1 MCHWH
6 PTFSDV
12 NDRMTVFDSPRCLT
26 RSNCLISI
34 SNSCKLTQ
42 QTARS
47 YMKCNAGYRIAAGEA
62 LEVET
67 ANCFH
72 NSPVRFLAVFFSTR
86 SCLRKSSRIFRMS
99 DFQTC
104 KHSYVQLT
112 SQDIISIK
120 KALLE
125 NVRIKLLQLLLEY

>member
-6 PTFSDV
+6 LTFCNV
-12 NDRMTVFDSPRCLT
+12 NDRMTVFDSPKCLT

-86 SCLRKSSRIFRMS
+86 SCLRKSSRISGCPIF
-99 DFQTC
+99 
-104 KHSYVQLT
+104 KHASIVTYNSLLRTLYRSRKLYLKT
-112 SQDIISIK
+112 S
-120 KALLE
+120 
-125 NVRIKLLQLLLEY
+125 V

>member
-6 PTFSDV
+6 LTFCNV

-72 NSPVRFLAVFFSTR
+72 NSPVRFLAVFFFH
-86 SCLRKSSRIFRMS
+86 KIMFAEK
-99 DFQTC
+99 FQNF
-104 KHSYVQLT
+104 
-112 SQDIISIK
+112 QD
-120 KALLE
+120 
-125 NVRIKLLQLLLEY
+125 VRFSNMQA

>member
-6 PTFSDV
+6 LTFCNV

-72 NSPVRFLAVFFSTR
+72 NSPVRFLAVFFFPQDHVCGKVPEFSGCPIFKHASIVTYNSLLRTLYR
-86 SCLRKSSRIFRMS
+86 SRKLYL
-99 DFQTC
+99 
-104 KHSYVQLT
+104 KT
-112 SQDIISIK
+112 S
-120 KALLE
+120 
-125 NVRIKLLQLLLEY
+125 V